1 MFSSYRVGSQHLQ
14 VWLSRLQQLGHHVQE
29 TLHEGFDALRV
40 TRHQQLVQSLHGY
53 HHIPAHSNKLYT
65 QDTGAFQHLHVYRNT
80 TPDVCHRGRGL
91 SRDTQ
96 TLPNPLPPNVLTEQ
110 FFEALLYLKT
120 EAAKGGD
127 ERLVLNRGRC
137 SRCVSIKI
145 HKKSGTLLL
154 LHDVTLQQ
162 LHLEGEGWRY
172 RPEHANMSPC
182 WVNSGPVRVRGC
194 RAEGRR
200 VCSLT
205 VILRE
210 TTLEPIQTESLTL

>member
-1 MFSSYRVGSQHLQ
+1 MCVSVFSSYRVGSQHLQ

-65 QDTGAFQHLHVYRNT
+65 HDTGAFQHLQVYRNT

-145 HKKSGTLLL
+145 HKKSGSLSGWKCLCTEHIIAWCNFTAAPPGRRRLTLQTRACKHVTLLG
-154 LHDVTLQQ
+154 D
-162 LHLEGEGWRY
+162 ERSGKGAW
-172 RPEHANMSPC
+172 MPC
-182 WVNSGPVRVRGC
+182 
-194 RAEGRR
+194 RR
-200 VCSLT
+200 
-205 VILRE
+205 
-210 TTLEPIQTESLTL
+210 